1 MKPTKF
7 GLPHLD
13 TPSSIYEFFETCIQ
27 ICENKSE
34 NQMMHRLIDG
44 ARWSVG
50 PTCQQL
56 QSRGGAP
63 TSPISSVARLPTTT
77 ATPTC
82 SSHQATSIGGD
93 YVTLGSP
100 EMACQWR
107 WRMAEVARWYAGVLQ
122 PSRAS
127 VRCTMATQNPNK
139 AIYGG

>member
-1 MKPTKF
+1 M
-7 GLPHLD
+7 
-13 TPSSIYEFFETCIQ
+13 II
-27 ICENKSE
+27 
-34 NQMMHRLIDG
+34 RLTNG

-50 PTCQQL
+50 PTRQRL
-56 QSRGGAP
+56 QSRGGALANVITP
-63 TSPISSVARLPTTT
+63 VVRSPATTV
-77 ATPTC
+77 TPTC

-107 WRMAEVARWYAGVLQ
+107 WRMAEVARWYVGVLQ